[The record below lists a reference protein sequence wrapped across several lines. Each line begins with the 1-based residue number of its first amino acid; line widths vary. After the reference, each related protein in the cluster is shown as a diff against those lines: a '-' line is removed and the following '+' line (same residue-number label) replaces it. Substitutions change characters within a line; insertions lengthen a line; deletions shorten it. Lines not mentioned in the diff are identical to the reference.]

1 MKPSR
6 LPIINLVVAAL
17 TFDAANSVNDWVN
30 GAIKVPGNVLEEKL
44 GDDWT
49 IEFMLH
55 KDATNSQTL
64 SQTQQTLV
72 AIGDATDATGGLW
85 MYYDNSSGKLE
96 LVVTNNTTTI
106 NAAGGALQSTQT
118 TMYANDSWQFIGL
131 KKSGNTFTG
140 YVNGIQVVTGTI
152 ANTDLEDKNLYFGNI
167 PGKSGTT
174 GQFRSNEQGQFYM
187 DNLVIKNRAITPD
200 VPSDVTTIPP
210 VASYALAFSWADTA
224 WFTSH
229 TNRYDYIDYVGFGIK
244 SDKNSDSERLGD
256 KGVQVNTNVGF
267 ARTAITP
274 VTGSNLIVTN
284 TGFALGGGGL
294 QALDFE
300 DATTTMVVN
309 PTDVSLLYSNDI
321 WGART
326 ATVPSPGSNK
336 LSIEAKVKNR
346 YYMKTTSTSKID
358 NVQELTLNQ
367 KFNITVGSKLVLNN
381 NSGSFVNSGYVLSV
395 DNTNNKVYLAVNNNL
410 WSNDLN
416 TGLISTTRFDEQ
428 DSYGITGPVVADVNE
443 ISEYY
448 FLNIVNTTPGTI

>member
-1 MKPSR
+1 
-6 LPIINLVVAAL
+6 
-17 TFDAANSVNDWVN
+17 
-30 GAIKVPGNVLEEKL
+30 
-44 GDDWT
+44 
-49 IEFMLH
+49 MLH

-85 MYYDNSSGKLE
+85 MYYDISSGKLE

-118 TMYANDSWQFIGL
+118 TMYANNSWQFIGL

-210 VASYALAFSWADTA
+210 VASYALAFSCIDTA

-229 TNRYDYIDYVGFGIK
+229 TKRYDYIDYVGFGIK

-256 KGVQVNTNVGF
+256 KGVQTNTNVGF

-274 VTGSNLIVTN
+274 VTGSTLIVTN

-326 ATVPSPGSNK
+326 ATVPSPGSKK
-336 LSIEAKVKNR
+336 LSINARVKNR

-381 NSGSFVNSGYVLSV
+381 DSGSFVNSGYVLRV

-443 ISEYY
+443 ISEYN
-448 FLNIVNTTPGTI
+448 FLNIVNTTPGTFDIDLKTGT